1 MNSVHP
7 GGALADML
15 AQTLPEDARSVVIS
29 AGIPMSRMA
38 DPAEVAKMVLFLA
51 LEASSYTTG
60 SGLIVDGGLTAV

>member
-15 AQTLPEDARSVVIS
+15 AQTLPEDARSVIS